1 MRRAAASVLVT
12 LGLLA
17 ASLAWWSFAARSTI
31 LDSGRSAKIADVL
44 IGQPVIRDAVATGLG
59 TALRQALPAGAP
71 VSANEIDAVAHK
83 ALDDPRALQAL
94 RTAIVDS
101 HQRLVGARG
110 LGGVPRNDDGGPVH
124 LDVSPIAAAGRDAL
138 LAARPDLTRALPAAP
153 PLSVDL
159 PTQHLPKLGWLSGRA
174 RELTGLAGLLA
185 VTLLALGLL
194 AAPDRPR
201 VLSRAGRWALRAGL
215 GWAAFGW
222 ALPYAMT
229 RINEPRLAALGA
241 LGVAAV
247 GPMIAPAVTLVGAG
261 VGLLLAAR
269 AWRLALAAL
278 PPAPPSSG
286 PGSGG
291 PGSGPGSTW
300 PDSSGTGSWDPVRRS
315 PGRRPAPGRNGERVP
330 TPAGR
335 SANPFAR
342 PRRPAE
348 GSTRTW
354 WA

>member
-12 LGLLA
+12 VGLVA
-17 ASLAWWSFAARSTI
+17 ASLAWWSFAARFTF
-31 LDSGRSAKIADVL
+31 LDPGRSARIADVL
-44 IGQPVIRDAVATGLG
+44 IGQPVIRDAVAEGLG
-59 TALRQALPAGAP
+59 TALRQALPPGTP
-71 VSANEIDAVAHK
+71 ISADEIDGVAHK
-83 ALDDPRALQAL
+83 ALDDPLALQAL

-101 HQRLVGARG
+101 HQRLVG
-110 LGGVPRNDDGGPVH
+110 DYGGPVH
-124 LDVSPIAAAGRDAL
+124 LDVAPIAAAGRDAL
-138 LAARPDLTRALPAAP
+138 LAARPDLAASLPEAP

-185 VTLLALGLL
+185 ATLLALGLL
-194 AAPDRPR
+194 AAADRPR
-201 VLSRAGRWALRAGL
+201 VLQRAGRWALRAGV

-229 RINEPRLAALGA
+229 KLGEPRLAALGA

-247 GPMIAPAVTLVGAG
+247 GPMIAPALTLVGTG
-261 VGLLLAAR
+261 VGALLGAR

-286 PGSGG
+286 PGSG
-291 PGSGPGSTW
+291 PGSTW
-300 PDSSGTGSWDPVRRS
+300 PDSSGTGSWDPVPPV
-315 PGRRPAPGRNGERVP
+315 PGRRPVPGRKGERVP

-335 SANPFAR
+335 AANPFTR

>member
-1 MRRAAASVLVT
+1 MRRTVASVLVT
-12 LGLLA
+12 LGLLS
-17 ASLAWWSFAARSTI
+17 ASLAWWSFAARFTI
-31 LDSGRSAKIADVL
+31 LDPGRSGRIADVL
-44 IGQPVIRDAVATGLG
+44 VDQPVIRDAVAEGLS
-59 TALRQALPAGAP
+59 TALRQALPAGSP
-71 VSANEIDAVAHK
+71 VSPTEIDAVAHK
-83 ALDDPRALQAL
+83 ALEDPRALQAL

-101 HQRLVGARG
+101 HQRLVG
-110 LGGVPRNDDGGPVH
+110 NDNGPVH

-138 LAARPDLTRALPAAP
+138 LAARPDLASALPEAP

-159 PTQHLPKLGWLSGRA
+159 PTQHLPKLGWLPDRA
-174 RELTGLAGLLA
+174 RELTGLG
-185 VTLLALGLL
+185 GLL
-194 AAPDRPR
+194 AATLLGLGVLAAADRPR
-201 VLSRAGRWALRAGL
+201 VLSRTGRWAVRAGL

-222 ALPYAMT
+222 ALPWAMT
-229 RINEPRLAALGA
+229 KIDDPRLAALGA

-247 GPMIAPAVTLVGAG
+247 GPMIAPAVTLVCAG
-261 VGLLLAAR
+261 VGAILGAR

-286 PGSGG
+286 PGSVD
-291 PGSGPGSTW
+291 PGSWQPQ
-300 PDSSGTGSWDPVRRS
+300 PPY
-315 PGRRPAPGRNGERVP
+315 PGRRPTPRPDGDRVP

-335 SANPFAR
+335 AANPFVR